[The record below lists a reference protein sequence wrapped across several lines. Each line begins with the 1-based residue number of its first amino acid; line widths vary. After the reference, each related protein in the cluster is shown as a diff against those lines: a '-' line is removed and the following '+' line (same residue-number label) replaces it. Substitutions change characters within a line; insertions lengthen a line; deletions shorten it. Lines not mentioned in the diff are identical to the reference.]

1 MFFYVKVSMQH
12 RIQTSNAES
21 QEGRE
26 FMAIHAGS
34 RSSLRAVFLS
44 AAAVAAITSA
54 EVAHAQDQAPA
65 ETPSADTGAND
76 DIVVTARLRAE
87 SLLDVPVAVTALG
100 KTDLERYGAA
110 SLTAIAQQ
118 TPNII
123 INKSSSGGGGQIT
136 LRGISTAAGQA
147 GFDQAVSVNLDGIQT
162 SRGRTVTQ
170 GFFDLQQ
177 VEVLKGPQAL
187 FFGRN
192 SPAGVISLISSGPT
206 DELEGYA
213 RVGYEFNA
221 DEAYSEVAVGGP
233 LSDTLGARFAIRAR
247 NLKGWMRNL
256 AVPQPTPFNTPGA
269 SDPRAGEREV
279 IGRLTLRWEPTSDF
293 NATLKV
299 LGSDYND
306 DGPSAG
312 NIQIVSCGT
321 SPRPEV
327 TFGGTRFFD
336 PTGDC
341 QRDSR
346 NSNGDQR
353 PDVARNWPV
362 ANMKN
367 GVNFTE
373 YRSWTGSLSLNYQFG
388 GMQLTSVTGLFS
400 TRAASLDT
408 YDGTSFAQIAA
419 AERDRFRQFSQEL
432 RLQSDFDSPLN
443 FMIGGFFSDTNHFFF
458 NASRIAPVPA
468 DPATG
473 KFHSWEKPSSAL
485 GRTYSVFG
493 QLRYEIGDVELAG
506 GARYTR
512 EIKDSRIE
520 NTYVHPALRAALQLK
535 GYTDNFRDS
544 NVSPEAT
551 ISWHPL
557 PDTTIYAAYKTG
569 YKSGGLGLSAVLTT
583 PITVDQIDYEAERVK
598 GFEFGAK
605 GEFLDRKLR
614 AELTVY
620 RYKFTDLQV
629 NSFNPGTQ
637 SFTIQN
643 AASLTQFGVEAQAQ
657 LRPFEGFQL
666 RGSIAYNRNRF
677 DEYVGQCYTG
687 QTPALGC
694 GPQGQDFAGRAPA
707 RSPDWSGSGGATY
720 DVDLGG
726 ATLGFTGDAFYSG
739 AYFGGESLSPYA
751 FQESYWR
758 FDASARLSFDDNNYE
773 LALIGRNLS
782 NERFLQSTSDKPG
795 TSSAQQYG
803 TVSRP
808 REIILQGTVRF

>member
-1 MFFYVKVSMQH
+1 MAKHACSRTALRAY
-12 RIQTSNAES
+12 
-21 QEGRE
+21 
-26 FMAIHAGS
+26 FMA
-34 RSSLRAVFLS
+34 
-44 AAAVAAITSA
+44 AAAGTAIATAGPALAQNQPPAATADADSSA
-54 EVAHAQDQAPA
+54 NE
-65 ETPSADTGAND
+65 

-100 KTDLERYGAA
+100 QNDLERYGSA

-118 TPNII
+118 TPNIV

-192 SPAGVISLISSGPT
+192 SPAGVISLVSVGPT
-206 DELEGYA
+206 AQLEGYA

-233 LSDTLGARFAIRAR
+233 LSDTLGARLALRAR

-256 AVPQPTPFNTPGA
+256 SVAEPMPFNTPGA
-269 SDPRAGEREV
+269 SDGRPGEREV
-279 IGRLTLRWEPTSDF
+279 IGRLTLKWEPTSDF
-293 NATLKV
+293 SATLKV
-299 LGSDYND
+299 LGSDYDD

-321 SPRPEV
+321 SLRPEV
-327 TFGGTRFFD
+327 TVGGNRFLD

-341 QRDSR
+341 VRDSR

-353 PDVARNWPV
+353 PDVAANWPI
-362 ANMKN
+362 ANLNN
-367 GVNFTE
+367 GVNFSE
-373 YRSWTGSLSLNYQFG
+373 YRSWTGSLTLNYQFSAL
-388 GMQLTSVTGLFS
+388 QLTSVTGLFA
-400 TRAASLDT
+400 TKAKSLDT
-408 YDGTSFAQIAA
+408 YDGTTFAQIAA
-419 AERDRFRQFSQEL
+419 SESERFRQFSQEL
-432 RLQSDFDSPLN
+432 RLQSDFAGAFN

-458 NASRIAPVPA
+458 NASRIASVPV
-468 DPATG
+468 DLSTG

-485 GRTYSVFG
+485 GQTYSAFG
-493 QLRYEIGDVELAG
+493 QLRYTIGDLEVAG
-506 GARYTR
+506 GARYTH
-512 EIKDSRIE
+512 EKKDSRVE
-520 NTYVHPALRAALQLK
+520 NTYVHPLLRAALQLR
-535 GYTDNFRDS
+535 GYSDRFRDD

-551 ISWHPL
+551 ISWHPV

-583 PITVDQIDYEAERVK
+583 PITVDQITYDAERVK

-605 GEFLDRKLR
+605 GEFLNRKLR
-614 AELTVY
+614 TEVTIY
-620 RYKFTDLQV
+620 RYKFSNLQV
-629 NSFNPGTQ
+629 NSFNPATQ

-657 LRPFEGFQL
+657 LRPVENFQL
-666 RGSIAYNRNRF
+666 RGAVAYNRNRF
-677 DEYVGQCYTG
+677 DQFVGQCYNG
-687 QTPALGC
+687 QTAALGC
-694 GPQGQDFAGRAPA
+694 SPQGQDFAGRAPA
-707 RSPDWSGSGGATY
+707 RSPDWTGSAGATY
-720 DVDLGG
+720 DIDLGD
-726 ATLGFTGDAFYSG
+726 AMIGFTGDAFYSDG
-739 AYFGGESLSPYA
+739 YFGGESLAPGA
-751 FQESYWR
+751 FQKSFWR
-758 FDASARLSFDDNNYE
+758 FDASARLSLAEKAYE

-795 TSSAQQYG
+795 TSTGQQYG